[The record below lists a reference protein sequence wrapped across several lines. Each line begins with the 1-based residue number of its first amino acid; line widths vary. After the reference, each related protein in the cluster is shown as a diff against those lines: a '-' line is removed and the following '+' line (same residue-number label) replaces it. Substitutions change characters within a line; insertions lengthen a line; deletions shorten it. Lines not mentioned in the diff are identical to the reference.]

1 MAKFVI
7 ALAFIFGGCGLY
19 VLVQRDWR
27 ALRALISPVGWLIF
41 LALALPWPIAIY
53 HRFPGIVGGWIFD
66 NVDRFA
72 GELNHDKRNAFYYL
86 YIIPAIV
93 MPWTLWLVPGAVAG
107 AKQGL
112 WRQKTWRFL
121 ACWVLA
127 GLTLLSMSA
136 FKHKHYAIPILP
148 PLSIIAGWFL
158 ANWVGRPGSFRMP
171 ALPAVAAIVLG
182 AAAGVAVLWVRH
194 MPFAR
199 EATVIAVLGAA
210 ALAVFAVAHA
220 ANKPTAAL
228 AGLFATIWIGAVG
241 VQTTIIDH
249 FDSYRGSAEFA
260 RRVAGR
266 VPAAARLH
274 LAGVDTVQELY
285 YLPLPMTRYEKLAGF
300 HSVVRQAGGGEYYVI
315 TPCGNVPALQQ
326 LGTFAEV
333 ERFYRPK
340 SASDTAPPANSPDLR
355 VFGILTVPA
364 QATSS
369 SSPQGRGPG

>member
-41 LALALPWPIAIY
+41 LALALPWPTAIY

-66 NVDRFA
+66 NVDRFS
-72 GELNHDKRNAFYYL
+72 GEFNHNKRNAFYYL

-93 MPWTLWLVPGAVAG
+93 MPWTLWLVPGIVAG

-112 WRQKTWRFL
+112 WRQKGWRFL
-121 ACWVLA
+121 QCWVLA
-127 GLTLLSMSA
+127 GLALLSMSV

-148 PLSIIAGWFL
+148 PLSIIAGWYL
-158 ANWVGRPGSFRMP
+158 ANWVGRPGGFRLP
-171 ALPAVAAIVLG
+171 ALPAVGLIVLG
-182 AAAGVAVLWVRH
+182 ASAGVAVVWIKH

-199 EATVIAVLGAA
+199 EATVIALLGAA

-220 ANKPTAAL
+220 GNRPTLAL

-241 VQTTIIDH
+241 VQTTIMDH

-260 RRVAGR
+260 GRVAQR
-266 VPAAARLH
+266 VPAGTRLH
-274 LAGVDTVQELY
+274 LPDVDTVQELY
-285 YLPLPMTRYEKLAGF
+285 YLPLPMTRYEKLAEF
-300 HSVVRQAGGGEYYVI
+300 QAVVRRGGQSEYYVI
-315 TPCGNVPALQQ
+315 TPCHDVPELRRM
-326 LGTFAEV
+326 GTFAEV
-333 ERFYRPK
+333 ERFFRRK
-340 SASDTAPPANSPDLR
+340 NDKDMAPANAQDLR
-355 VFGILTVPA
+355 VFGILTVS
-364 QATSS
+364 ATSAA
-369 SSPQGRGPG
+369 R